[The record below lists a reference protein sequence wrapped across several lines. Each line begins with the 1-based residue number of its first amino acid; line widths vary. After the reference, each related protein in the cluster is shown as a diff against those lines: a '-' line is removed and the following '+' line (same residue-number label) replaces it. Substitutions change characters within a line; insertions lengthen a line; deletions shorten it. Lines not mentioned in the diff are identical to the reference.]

1 MHDINFI
8 RNNPKKFDL
17 EIERRSN
24 KPVSNKIIDLD
35 KELRSLKTQ
44 LQDLQYKRNS
54 SSREIGILMKK
65 GLDVSILQNE
75 VKLNKSK
82 SSELEAKVINISQ
95 EINNILKNLPNIL
108 DEDVPIGLSEKN
120 NVLIR
125 SNGKI
130 PKFDFLPKDH
140 VELGEKLNQ
149 IDFKTAAKISG
160 ARFVITTED
169 IALLERALI
178 SFMLDINIKEFGHK
192 EISPPYLVN
201 SEILE
206 GTGQL
211 PKFSDDLF
219 KTDSDKWLI
228 PTAEV
233 PITNVIRN
241 EILNEN
247 DLPMNFV
254 AYSPCFRAEA
264 GAAGKDTRGMIR
276 QHQFSKVEMV
286 SIVKPEK
293 SEEELIRITN
303 CAERI
308 LQKLSLPYRVMLL
321 CSGDTGFSAR
331 KTFDIEVWLP
341 GQNNG
346 KGEYREIS
354 SCSNCGDFQSRRMN
368 ARFRIQSSKELSYIH
383 TLNGS
388 CLAIGRTM
396 IAILENHQNRDG
408 SVNIPIPLQPYMHGK
423 KIILNQDI

>member
-17 EIERRSN
+17 ELGRRSN
-24 KPVSNKIIDLD
+24 KPISNKIIDLD
-35 KELRSLKTQ
+35 KQLRSLKTQ
-44 LQDLQYKRNS
+44 LQDLQQIRNKS
-54 SSREIGILMKK
+54 SKEIGILMKK
-65 GLDVSILQNE
+65 GLDASQLQNE
-75 VKLNKSK
+75 VKINKNK
-82 SSELEAKVINISQ
+82 SSELDLKISELSR
-95 EINNILKNLPNIL
+95 EIDNILKNLPNIL
-108 DEDVPIGLSEKN
+108 DKDVPFGLSEKN
-120 NVLIR
+120 NSLIK

-130 PKFDFLPKDH
+130 PKFNFLPKDH

-149 IDFKTAAKISG
+149 IDFKTAAKLSG
-160 ARFVITTED
+160 ARFVITSED

-201 SEILE
+201 YEVLE

-211 PKFSDDLF
+211 PKFHEDLF
-219 KTDSDKWLI
+219 KTESEKWLI

-233 PITNVIRN
+233 PLTNIIRN

-247 DLPMNFV
+247 DLPINFV

-286 SIVKPEK
+286 SIVNPEK
-293 SEEELIRITN
+293 SDDELVRITN
-303 CAERI
+303 CAETI

-321 CSGDTGFSAR
+321 CSGDTGFSSK

-341 GQNNG
+341 GQNQG

-368 ARFRIQSSKELSYIH
+368 ARYRTQSSKELSYLH

-388 CLAIGRTM
+388 CLAIGRTI
-396 IAILENHQNRDG
+396 IAILENHQNSDG
-408 SVNIPIPLQPYMHGK
+408 SVNIPEPLQPYMHGK
-423 KIILNQDI
+423 KIILN

>member
-17 EIERRSN
+17 ELGRRSN
-24 KPVSNKIIDLD
+24 KPISNKILDLD
-35 KELRSLKTQ
+35 KQLRSFKTQ
-44 LQDLQYKRNS
+44 LQDLQQIRNKS
-54 SSREIGILMKK
+54 SKEIGILMKK
-65 GLDVSILQNE
+65 GLDASQLQNE
-75 VKLNKSK
+75 VKINKNK
-82 SSELEAKVINISQ
+82 SSELDLKISELSR
-95 EINNILKNLPNIL
+95 EIDNILKNLPNIL
-108 DEDVPIGLSEKN
+108 DKDVPFGLSEKN
-120 NVLIR
+120 NSLIK
-125 SNGKI
+125 SYGKI
-130 PKFDFLPKDH
+130 PKFNFLPKDH

-149 IDFKTAAKISG
+149 IDFKTAAKLSG
-160 ARFVITTED
+160 ARFVITSED

-201 SEILE
+201 YEVLE

-211 PKFSDDLF
+211 PKFHEDLF
-219 KTDSDKWLI
+219 KTESEKWLI

-233 PITNVIRN
+233 PLTNIIRN

-254 AYSPCFRAEA
+254 AHSPCFRAEA

-286 SIVKPEK
+286 SIVNPDK
-293 SEEELIRITN
+293 SDDELLRITN
-303 CAERI
+303 CAETI

-321 CSGDTGFSAR
+321 CSGDTGFSSK

-341 GQNNG
+341 GQNQG

-368 ARFRIQSSKELSYIH
+368 ARYRTQSSKELSYLH

-388 CLAIGRTM
+388 CLAIGRTI
-396 IAILENHQNRDG
+396 IAILENHQNSDG
-408 SVNIPIPLQPYMHGK
+408 SVNIPEPLQPYMHGK
-423 KIILNQDI
+423 KIILN

>member
-17 EIERRSN
+17 ELGRRSN
-24 KPVSNKIIDLD
+24 KPISNKIIDLD
-35 KELRSLKTQ
+35 KQLRSLKTQ
-44 LQDLQYKRNS
+44 LQDLQQIRNKS
-54 SSREIGILMKK
+54 SKEIGILMKK
-65 GLDVSILQNE
+65 GLDASQLQNE
-75 VKLNKSK
+75 VKINKNK
-82 SSELEAKVINISQ
+82 SSELDLKISELSR

-108 DEDVPIGLSEKN
+108 DKDVPFGLSEKN
-120 NVLIR
+120 NSLIK
-125 SNGKI
+125 SYGKI
-130 PKFDFLPKDH
+130 PKFNFLPKDH

-149 IDFKTAAKISG
+149 IDFRTAAKLSG
-160 ARFVITTED
+160 ARFVITSED

-201 SEILE
+201 YEVLE

-211 PKFSDDLF
+211 PKFHEDLF
-219 KTDSDKWLI
+219 KTESEKWLI

-233 PITNVIRN
+233 PLTNIIRN

-286 SIVKPEK
+286 SIVNPDK
-293 SEEELIRITN
+293 SDDELLRITN
-303 CAERI
+303 CAETI

-321 CSGDTGFSAR
+321 CSGDTGFSSK

-341 GQNNG
+341 GQNQG

-368 ARFRIQSSKELSYIH
+368 ARYRTQSSKELSYLH

-388 CLAIGRTM
+388 CLAIGRTI
-396 IAILENHQNRDG
+396 IAILENHQNSDG
-408 SVNIPIPLQPYMHGK
+408 SVNIPEPLQPYMHGK
-423 KIILNQDI
+423 KIILN